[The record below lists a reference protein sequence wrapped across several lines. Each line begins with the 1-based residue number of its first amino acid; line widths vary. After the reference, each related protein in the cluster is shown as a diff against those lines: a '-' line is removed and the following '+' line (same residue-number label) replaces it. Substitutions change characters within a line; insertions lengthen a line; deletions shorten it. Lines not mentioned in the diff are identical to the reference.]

1 MHDGGGEGAD
11 AGHDDRQP
19 ARSSAADRRRA
30 RSGLRR
36 TPIHR
41 HRAEKKLDILIP
53 FDESCFVAWE
63 PRLGDGS
70 TSARFAVVDYD
81 AHTEVL
87 APPAQWGRR
96 SALLVEPGKRVQN
109 VRNYEDELGDGAGDL
124 PGYQELEKA
133 WLDAPQPWRTDCEHA
148 RSGAEFADVEI
159 EPH

>member
-1 MHDGGGEGAD
+1 MPDTTTAS
-11 AGHDDRQP
+11 QP
-19 ARSSAADRRRA
+19 AVPPLTAAERAAVYAARRFIGT
-30 RSGLRR
+30 S
-36 TPIHR
+36 
-41 HRAEKKLDILIP
+41 AEKKLDILIP

-63 PRLGDGS
+63 PGLGDGP